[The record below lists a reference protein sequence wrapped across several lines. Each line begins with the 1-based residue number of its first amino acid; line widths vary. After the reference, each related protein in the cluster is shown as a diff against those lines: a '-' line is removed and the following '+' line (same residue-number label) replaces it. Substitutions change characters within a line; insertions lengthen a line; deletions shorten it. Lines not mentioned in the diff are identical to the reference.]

1 MKQIMMTLVAALSLT
16 MAVAQ
21 EQVIKQK
28 TISVT
33 GTAESEITPD
43 EIYVQVTLK
52 EYDKKNNTKVDI
64 EKIKND
70 FLNACKAIGL
80 TEKEISVQSYSGYDG
95 NAWIMKKN
103 KKKDPDLKASITY
116 SIKLSTTAKMDQL
129 VEKLDDE
136 ATQSFNI
143 SRVSHSKLT
152 EYKKQLKIQAIQA
165 AKEKAVYLAGAIDEQ
180 VAGALTINDMNE
192 GADVVYPQA
201 RMYSA
206 NIAMAESAAPM
217 NVDFKKIKLQFS
229 VMVTFLLK

>member
-1 MKQIMMTLVAALSLT
+1 MKQIMMTLLAAIT
-16 MAVAQ
+16 FFAATAQ
-21 EQVIKQK
+21 EPTIKQK

-33 GTAESEITPD
+33 GTAESEIVPD

-64 EKIKND
+64 DKIKND

-80 TEKEISVQSYSGYDG
+80 KEKDISVQSYSGYDG
-95 NAWIMKKN
+95 NAWITKKN

-116 SIKLSTTAKMDQL
+116 SIKLSTTAKMDEL

-152 EYKKQLKIQAIQA
+152 EYKKQLKIEAIKA

-192 GADVVYPQA
+192 GSDVVYPQA
-201 RMYSA
+201 RMYA
-206 NIAMAESAAPM
+206 NMAMADSAAPM

>member
-1 MKQIMMTLVAALSLT
+1 MKQIMMTLLAAITFLAAT
-16 MAVAQ
+16 AQ
-21 EQVIKQK
+21 EPTIKQK

-33 GTAESEITPD
+33 GTAESEIVPD

-52 EYDKKNNTKVDI
+52 EYDKKANTKVDI

-80 TEKEISVQSYSGYDG
+80 TEKDISVQSYSGYDG
-95 NAWIMKKN
+95 NAWITKK

-116 SIKLSTTAKMDQL
+116 SIKLSTTAKMDEL

-152 EYKKQLKIQAIQA
+152 EYKKQLKIEAIKA

-192 GADVVYPQA
+192 GSDVVYPQA
-201 RMYSA
+201 RMYA
-206 NIAMAESAAPM
+206 NAMMADAAASPM

>member
-1 MKQIMMTLVAALSLT
+1 MKQIMMTLLAAITFLAAT
-16 MAVAQ
+16 AQ
-21 EQVIKQK
+21 EPIKQK
-28 TISVT
+28 TITVT
-33 GTAESEITPD
+33 GTAESEIVPD

-52 EYDKKNNTKVDI
+52 EYDKKNSTKVDI
-64 EKIKND
+64 DKIKND

-80 TEKEISVQSYSGYDG
+80 TEKDISVQSYSGYDG
-95 NAWIMKKN
+95 NAWITKKN

-116 SIKLSTTAKMDQL
+116 SIKLSTTAKMDEL
-129 VEKLDDE
+129 VEKMDDE

-152 EYKKQLKIQAIQA
+152 EYKKQLKIEAIKA

-192 GADVVYPQA
+192 GSDVVYPQA
-201 RMYSA
+201 RMYA
-206 NIAMAESAAPM
+206 NVAMADAAAPM